1 MTSLASLWLPIL
13 VAAVVA
19 YIASSLVHMVLPWH
33 RSDYPRLPNEDQF
46 RAAVKPLAIPPG
58 DYMVPRSQTMDEMKT
73 EAFRAKWNEGPNM
86 ILTVLPNQ
94 WMGMGRSL
102 GLWFVYLL
110 VVSFFVAYVAGAALA
125 PGTGYLQVFR
135 VTGSAAFLGLAAGL
149 WQVNIWY
156 RRSTAVTVKDTID
169 ALIYALLMA
178 GVFGWLWPST

>member
-1 MTSLASLWLPIL
+1 MTSLASLWIPIL

-19 YIASSLVHMVLPWH
+19 FIASSVTHMLIPWH
-33 RSDYPRLPNEDQF
+33 RNDYPKLPNEDQF

-58 DYMVPRSQTMDEMKT
+58 DYMVPRSHQAADLKS
-73 EAFRAKWNEGPNM
+73 EAFRAKWSEGPNM

-94 WMGMGRSL
+94 WLGMGRSL

-110 VVSFFVAYVAGAALA
+110 LVSFFIAYIAGAALA
-125 PGTGYLQVFR
+125 PGTDYLAVFR
-135 VTGSAAFLGLAAGL
+135 ITGATAFLGLAAAL

-156 RRSTAVTVKDTID
+156 RRSTAVTFKDTID

-178 GVFGWLWPST
+178 GVFGWLWPSA